1 MNKHSIMGGI
11 LAGGLSRRM
20 GGQDKALISLENQPL
35 ISHVANRLINQVDSI
50 VVNANGDPKNYVDIS
65 YPLVCD
71 IIEGYAGPLA
81 GIHAL
86 INYAKTLDPKYT
98 HVATVAA
105 DTPFFPDDFVDRCIQ
120 ALEDGQPPA
129 STIILAKSN
138 QNRHPVFGLWPL
150 SLSDSLEQFLTT
162 ADTRKVMAFVQMHS
176 FQYAEFPLYELDEIT
191 VDPFF
196 NINSPDD
203 LLEAASVFKQL
214 LSPQQHLKGNH
225 DR

>member
-1 MNKHSIMGGI
+1 MNKDSIIGGI

-20 GGQDKALISLENQPL
+20 GGQDKALISLENRPL
-35 ISHVANRLINQVDSI
+35 ISHVADRFANQVDAI
-50 VVNANGDPKNYVDIS
+50 VINTNGDPKNYEDIS
-65 YPLVCD
+65 YPLVRD

-86 INYAKTLDPKYT
+86 MSYAKTLDSKYT

-105 DTPFFPDDFVDRCIQ
+105 DTPFFPNDFVDRCTQ
-120 ALEDGQPPA
+120 SLEDGQPSA
-129 STIILAKSN
+129 ATIILAKSN

-150 SLSDSLEQFLTT
+150 SLGDQLEHFLTT
-162 ADTRKVMAFVQMHS
+162 ADTRKVMAYVQMHS
-176 FQYAEFPLYELDEIT
+176 FQYAEFPLYEVEAMS

-203 LLEAASVFKQL
+203 LLEAASIFNHL
-214 LSPQQHLKGNH
+214 LSPQQQLQRNQN
-225 DR
+225 R